1 MRWQPGLRASI
12 ALTVVMVTLVATGV
26 VALVTYRLQV
36 GATLDRFSA
45 SAHASFE
52 SDAQQAR
59 QFIVKTAPTGSE
71 VDKVAEYMEGRLGLS
86 GWAVINLKPTSGP
99 VSRWVRGE
107 YTSVAASPG
116 LGNQRWPANQVEP
129 AQGQRSAASWATI
142 HGDTRLVLMGPV
154 NSDLLL
160 VETYTTKKLDS
171 ELAQLR
177 RQLLVVALVVVVL
190 GAAAGILAARRIQR
204 RVRIAATAAQRL
216 GSGAL
221 DTRLPVRGRDELAD
235 LAMSFNTMAHQLSES
250 IAQLRRKDQQQR
262 RFVADVAHDL
272 RTPLASMLAAT
283 ESLRSADPDDR
294 ERSAEL
300 VGTQVRRL
308 SALVEDLL
316 EMSRFDAGAADFR
329 PEPLDLTALVA
340 DAIAMTA
347 PEVEIGLSTLGDAA
361 MTGDPR
367 RLHTIVRNLL
377 TNALRHGGQ
386 PITVTIDGRGTDW
399 VRVVVADS
407 GPGLPDDLAPYVF
420 DRFVRGD
427 RARQHT
433 EGSGLGLAIAYE
445 NAVLHGGHIDVT
457 NVDGAVFTLVVP
469 RVRSGGELV
478 E

>member
-12 ALTVVMVTLVATGV
+12 ALTVVLVTFVATGM

-45 SAHASFE
+45 SARASFE
-52 SDAQQAR
+52 SDAQQAH
-59 QFIVKTAPTGSE
+59 QFIVKTTPAGSK
-71 VDKVAEYMEGRLGLS
+71 VDQIAEYMEGRLGLS
-86 GWAVINLKPTSGP
+86 GWAVVNLKATSGP
-99 VSRWVRGE
+99 VSPVVAGE
-107 YTSVAASPG
+107 YASVAGSSG
-116 LGNQRWPANQVEP
+116 LEEHRWPAEQVEGARRQLKP
-129 AQGQRSAASWATI
+129 ATAWAEI
-142 HGDTRLVLMGPV
+142 HGDTRLVLVGQV
-154 NSDLLL
+154 NPDLLL
-160 VETYTTKKLDS
+160 VETYTTKKLDN
-171 ELAQLR
+171 ELAQLA
-177 RQLLVVALVVVVL
+177 RQLLLVTLVVGLL
-190 GAAAGILAARRIQR
+190 GAATGVFAARRIQS
-204 RVRIAATAAQRL
+204 RVRVAAAAARQL
-216 GSGAL
+216 GAGAL
-221 DTRLPVRGRDELAD
+221 GTRLPVRGRDELAD
-235 LAMSFNTMAHQLSES
+235 LATSFNTMAHRLSES
-250 IAQLRRKDQQQR
+250 IDQLRRKDQQQR

-283 ESLRSADPDDR
+283 ESLRSGGPHDR

-300 VGTQVRRL
+300 LGTQVRRL
-308 SALVEDLL
+308 STLVEDLL

-329 PEPLDLTALVA
+329 PERVDLPALVA
-340 DAIAMTA
+340 DVIAMTEA
-347 PEVEIGLSTLGDAA
+347 EISVQTIGDTAVA
-361 MTGDPR
+361 GDPR
-367 RLHTIVRNLL
+367 RLHTIVRNLV

-386 PITVTIDGRGTDW
+386 PITVTIDGSGTGW

-445 NAVLHGGHIDVT
+445 NAVLHGGRIDVS

-469 RVRSGGELV
+469 RGRSGGEPA

>member
-12 ALTVVMVTLVATGV
+12 ALTVILVTLVATGV

-36 GATLDRFSA
+36 GATLDRFSD

-59 QFIVKTAPTGSE
+59 QFARFAPGGFK
-71 VDKVAEYMEGRLGLS
+71 VDHVAGYMEGRLGLS
-86 GWAVINLKPTSGP
+86 GWAVVNLWPDSGP
-99 VSRWVRGE
+99 VSRSVGDE

-116 LGNQRWPANQVEP
+116 LGNQRWPADQVDQARRRQKP
-129 AQGQRSAASWATI
+129 VTAWAEI
-142 HGDTRLVLMGPV
+142 HGDTRLVLVGPV
-154 NSDLLL
+154 SPDLLL
-160 VETYTTKKLDS
+160 VETYTTKKLDN
-171 ELAQLR
+171 ELAHLR
-177 RQLLVVALVVVVL
+177 RQLLVVALVVGLL
-190 GAAAGILAARRIQR
+190 GAGTGVLAARRIQS
-204 RVRIAATAAQRL
+204 RVRVAAAAARRL

-221 DTRLPVRGRDELAD
+221 DTRLPVQGRDELAD
-235 LAMSFNTMAHQLSES
+235 LATSFNTMAHRLSES
-250 IAQLRRKDQQQR
+250 IDQLRRKDEQQR

-283 ESLRSADPDDR
+283 ESLRSGDPHDR

-300 VGTQVRRL
+300 LGTQVRRL
-308 SALVEDLL
+308 STLVEDLL

-329 PEPLDLTALVA
+329 PEQLDLTALVA
-340 DAIAMTA
+340 DAVAMTEA
-347 PEVEIGLSTLGDAA
+347 EIGVSTVGDAA
-361 MTGDPR
+361 VIGDPR
-367 RLHTIVRNLL
+367 RLHTIVRNLV
-377 TNALRHGGQ
+377 TNAVRHGGQ
-386 PITVTIDGRGTDW
+386 PITVTIDGSGTDW

-445 NAVLHGGHIDVT
+445 NAVLHGGRIDVA
-457 NVDGAVFTLVVP
+457 NVDGAVFTLIIP
-469 RVRSGGELV
+469 RGRSGGELV